1 MKHAQN
7 TIPPST
13 KAVAKTTAARSTPK
27 AQGKKRQGSNP
38 SRDELVRLTAYCFYQ
53 ARQGADG
60 SDLDDWLRAEAQ
72 VDELAAQSAS
82 PGVAVN
88 ASTRAGLND

>member
-1 MKHAQN
+1 MKHEPQ
-7 TIPPST
+7 
-13 KAVAKTTAARSTPK
+13 TTASTHKTARGAPK
-27 AQGKKRQGSNP
+27 GQGKKSQSNGH

-88 ASTRAGLND
+88 ASTRPGLND